1 VKSHAGPGSPVSTD
15 APMSEQPADPF
26 AHIRAATHDHRRR
39 HGCGAY
45 PYGNGALLGALA
57 AGAAA
62 RRILELGTALGYSAL
77 WFAHG
82 AADAI
87 VDTIDRDEDHV
98 RLARQNVE
106 ACGLAGH
113 VVVHHG
119 EFAAVLPG
127 LDPGYDIAFFDGF
140 TPGKPLLAA
149 LTRLLRTEGMLI
161 SANLTHEGGEAYR
174 DALLNA
180 RSWLTAFIDQTGETA
195 ISVKR

>member
-1 VKSHAGPGSPVSTD
+1 VS
-15 APMSEQPADPF
+15 EPADPF
-26 AHIRAATHDHRRR
+26 AAIRAATHDHRRR

-57 AGAAA
+57 AGVAA

-77 WFAHG
+77 WLAHG

-87 VDTIDRDEDHV
+87 VDTIERDDEHV
-98 RLARQNVE
+98 RLARENVE

-119 EFAAVLPG
+119 EFAAVLRT

-140 TPGKPLLAA
+140 TPTRPQLAA
-149 LTRLLRTEGMLI
+149 LTRLLRTGGMLI
-161 SANLTHEGGEAYR
+161 SANLTHDGSGPYR
-174 DALLNA
+174 DALSNG
-180 RSWLTAFIDQTGETA
+180 RSWLTAFIDERGETA